1 MDTLPNYE
9 FEPARQVRRGELAT
23 TVSRL
28 LTLDRGDRSPSS
40 AKKWQGARVAI
51 NDVAADALELSGGV
65 GGGGRR
71 A

>member
-9 FEPARQVRRGELAT
+9 FEPRRQVRRGELAT

-28 LTLDRGDRSPSS
+28 LTLIASAKPEL

-65 GGGGRR
+65 GRGGRP